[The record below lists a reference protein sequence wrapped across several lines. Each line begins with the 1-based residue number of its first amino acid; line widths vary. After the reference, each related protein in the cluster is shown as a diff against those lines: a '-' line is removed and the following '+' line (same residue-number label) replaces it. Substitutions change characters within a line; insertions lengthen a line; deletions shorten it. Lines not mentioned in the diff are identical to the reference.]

1 MRASPSNLTIIWA
14 LLINVPTILMAAA
27 WFVMSVFATAIGS
40 KPPTPSEYMAI
51 LWPAVAGSAVALLS
65 LWTIFT
71 ANRTVGALLG
81 AVGLL
86 IIPIA
91 FSAMMP

>member
-51 LWPAVAGSAVALLS
+51 LWPAVAGSAVRSCPCGPSSPQTGPSVPFWAL
-65 LWTIFT
+65 W
-71 ANRTVGALLG
+71 AC
-81 AVGLL
+81 
-86 IIPIA
+86 
-91 FSAMMP
+91 